1 MTNYAAINARY
12 AVVITRHRTPSAW
25 PGAGADDGDQDA
37 DTAPEPLPVEPATP
51 STAAL
56 RSVGGQD
63 VGVVHD
69 PVDHRGGH
77 DLVAEHVAPA
87 GEGQV
92 RGQDQRGVFVAAGDQ
107 LKEQVG
113 GVVLE

>member
-69 PVDHRGGH
+69 PVDHRGGYLH
-77 DLVAEHVAPA
+77 LD
-87 GEGQV
+87 
-92 RGQDQRGVFVAAGDQ
+92 
-107 LKEQVG
+107 
-113 GVVLE
+113 